1 MISTSLNIEEQR
13 IPIILFNIYR
23 AVLAFIFILIVFVD
37 VNTPLQGIQQ
47 PDLLRWSLG
56 FYTLS
61 IGLTIW
67 LQVTSKLNSILIF
80 YTFFIDIILL
90 MSIMIATGG
99 VQSGFGTLVVVDI
112 AACSILLSRRNSIF
126 LAALACSIIVYWEI
140 FSSFTHTQTE
150 QYVRAAL
157 IGLSCF
163 ATAIL
168 MQYIVSRAK
177 KSQAIALKHKKLVT
191 DLTLIN
197 NSIVERIRT
206 GIVVCSKKGEI
217 RTINVAARTLLNF
230 KKGEYLT
237 YLPSEL
243 HTLFNQWLKHTSSH
257 SEVFKS
263 QAQSIELQ
271 VNFTQLKDNQAN
283 DILIF
288 IEDLTHI
295 QQQAQQLKLA
305 SLGQFTAAIA
315 HEIRNPLG
323 AISHAT
329 QLLAE
334 SEHIDGSDA
343 RLLEITQTHCLR
355 MNDIIE
361 NILQLSRRSQ
371 SQPYVIDLIEWLN
384 TICDEFTQYNH
395 KDLSDIQIQINCE
408 DDLSIRV
415 DQSQMKQVMHNL
427 MQNGLRY
434 SQQKTGNAKL
444 TINAGLIKDQQ
455 PFVEV
460 IDFGK
465 GIEPD
470 EAHRLFEPFYTTD
483 HNGTGLGLYI
493 SKELC
498 ESNQANI
505 EIITPHVGGCFRITF
520 SHPMRLGN
528 I

>member
-1 MISTSLNIEEQR
+1 MNPTILSIEEQR

-23 AVLAFIFILIVFVD
+23 TVLATIFVLIVFVD
-37 VNTPLQGIQQ
+37 VTSPLQGIEQ
-47 PDLLRWSLG
+47 PDLLRWSLV

-67 LQVTSKLNSILIF
+67 LQVYNKLNSVLIF
-80 YTFFIDIILL
+80 YTFFIDIVLL

-99 VQSGFGTLVVVDI
+99 IQSGFGTLVVVDI
-112 AACSILLSRRNSIF
+112 AASSILLSRRNSIL
-126 LAALACSIIVYWEI
+126 LASLACSIIVYWEI
-140 FSSFTHTQTE
+140 FNSFTSSSTE
-150 QYVRAAL
+150 QYARAAF

-163 ATAIL
+163 ATALL

-177 KSQAIALKHKKLVT
+177 KSQQIADERQSQVT

-206 GIVVCSKKGEI
+206 GIVVCSKDGEI
-217 RTINVAARTLLNF
+217 RTINKAARTLLNL
-230 KKGEYLT
+230 KKGQYLT
-237 YLPSEL
+237 HLPPEL
-243 HTLFNQWLKHTSSH
+243 HTLFNQWLEHTSAH
-257 SEVFKS
+257 SEVFKPI
-263 QAQSIELQ
+263 AQSTELQ
-271 VNFTQLKDNQAN
+271 INFTQLKDNQAN
-283 DILIF
+283 DTLIF
-288 IEDLTHI
+288 IEDLAHI

-334 SEHIDGSDA
+334 SEHISGPDA
-343 RLLEITQTHCLR
+343 RLLQISQTNCLR
-355 MNDIIE
+355 MNEIIE
-361 NILQLSRRSQ
+361 NILQLSRRGEA
-371 SQPYVIDLIEWLN
+371 QPYVLNLKEWLSS
-384 TICDEFTQYNH
+384 ICDEFEQYKH
-395 KDLSDIQIQINCE
+395 KNLSDIDIQINCA

-434 SQQKTGNAKL
+434 SQEKTGKATL
-444 TINAGLIKDQQ
+444 TINAGLVKDQQ
-455 PFVEV
+455 SFVEV
-460 IDFGK
+460 IDSGK

-470 EAHRLFEPFYTTD
+470 EVHRLFEPFYTTD
-483 HNGTGLGLYI
+483 NSGTGLGLYI

-505 EIITPHVGGCFRITF
+505 EIVSPHEGGCFRITF